1 MKRSNVSMSLWVRVF
16 ALTLMVTLV
25 MGGTGVTAANPTE
38 NLQSLV
44 GEVLTILNNPAYR
57 APAQRYKAVDLVE
70 KVADRYFDFGEM
82 GKSSLGDTWNDLNQ
96 TQQDEFVKIFT
107 AVLKNSYSRALF
119 ALAKAKVFYLPEIR
133 QADHIEVPVVIRP
146 PNDKVP
152 LIFRMRKEAQA
163 WRIYDVV
170 IQEVSLVETNQRQF
184 ARIIQ
189 ESSYHNLLKVLKT
202 KIRQAQEISKQDQ
215 TPKED

>member
-25 MGGTGVTAANPTE
+25 MGGTGVTAGSPTD
-38 NLQSLV
+38 NLESLI
-44 GEVLTILNNPAYR
+44 GEILTILNNPAHR
-57 APAQRYKAVDLVE
+57 GPAQRCKAVDLVE
-70 KVADRYFDFGEM
+70 KVADRYFDFRAM
-82 GKSSLGDTWNDLNQ
+82 AKSSLGDAWDDLNQ
-96 TQQDEFVKIFT
+96 TQQDEFAKLFT
-107 AVLKNSYSRALF
+107 AVLKHSYSRSLF
-119 ALAKAKVFYLPEIR
+119 AFAKAKVSYLPEIR
-133 QADHIEVPVVIRP
+133 RADHVEVPVVIRP

-189 ESSYHNLLKVLKT
+189 ESSFHNLLKVLKT
-202 KIRQAQEISKQDQ
+202 KIRQAQEFRG
-215 TPKED
+215 

>member
-1 MKRSNVSMSLWVRVF
+1 MYRMKQSNVSMSLWVRVV

-25 MGGTGVTAANPTE
+25 MGGTTVMAASPTE

-57 APAQRYKAVDLVE
+57 GPAQRYKAVDLAE
-70 KVADRYFDFGEM
+70 KVANRYFDFGEM
-82 GKSSLGDTWNDLNQ
+82 ARSSLGDAWDNLNQ

-107 AVLKNSYSRALF
+107 AVLKHSYSRALF
-119 ALAKAKVFYLPEIR
+119 AFAKAKVSFLPEIR
-133 QADHIEVPVVIRP
+133 QADHVEVPVVIRP
-146 PNDKVP
+146 PNDMVP
-152 LIFRMRKEAQA
+152 LIFRMRKEAGA

-170 IQEVSLVETNQRQF
+170 VQEVSLVATNQRQF

-189 ESSYHNLLKVLKT
+189 ESSYQNLLKVLKT
-202 KIRQAQEISKQDQ
+202 KIRQAQEFQG
-215 TPKED
+215 